1 MDFYKIEKK
10 DNVAVALRDF
20 QGGEIVEIDGEK
32 IVVKEPIPPAHK
44 IALKDFNG
52 GDAVI
57 KYGNIMGFASTK
69 IQKGNW
75 VHAHNVNVGSE
86 AVQQYEYELQK
97 EGVVYPASG
106 DVSREFYGYLRSDGQ
121 VGIRNHLLILP
132 TVFCANGNVKEFER
146 LANTRYGKSEIFDGA
161 IALTHPNG
169 CSQTGYDLDIT
180 CKILSG
186 MIHNA
191 NFGGVLVVSL
201 GCEVTDLKQLKL
213 RLGEYDESRVKFLV
227 MQDVE
232 DEYEEALLLI
242 DQLMKEMKKDK
253 RTPQPISKLHIAMNC
268 GGSDGHSGI
277 TANKITGTLCDRLV
291 AEGATMSMTEVPEM
305 FGAEHLLMNRCVNEK
320 VFEDLVEMI
329 NTYKHYFEKYGERA
343 SDNPTQGNKAGGLST
358 LQEKSLG
365 CINKGG
371 SCAVTQVL
379 KYGERATKNGL
390 VLVSGPGND
399 LAGISAQI
407 AAGAVL
413 TIFTTGRGTPCGF
426 AGPTFRLSS
435 NTALAKKKPGWIDF
449 DAGRLLEAD
458 TEAKKTALADQ
469 LYQMIMDTANGNYRT
484 KTEQRNYYQLA
495 MLRDGVTL

>member
-1 MDFYKIEKK
+1 
-10 DNVAVALRDF
+10 
-20 QGGEIVEIDGEK
+20 
-32 IVVKEPIPPAHK
+32 
-44 IALKDFNG
+44 
-52 GDAVI
+52 
-57 KYGNIMGFASTK
+57 
-69 IQKGNW
+69 
-75 VHAHNVNVGSE
+75 
-86 AVQQYEYELQK
+86 
-97 EGVVYPASG
+97 
-106 DVSREFYGYLRSDGQ
+106 
-121 VGIRNHLLILP
+121 
-132 TVFCANGNVKEFER
+132 
-146 LANTRYGKSEIFDGA
+146 
-161 IALTHPNG
+161 
-169 CSQTGYDLDIT
+169 
-180 CKILSG
+180 
-186 MIHNA
+186 
-191 NFGGVLVVSL
+191 
-201 GCEVTDLKQLKL
+201 
-213 RLGEYDESRVKFLV
+213 
-227 MQDVE
+227 
-232 DEYEEALLLI
+232 
-242 DQLMKEMKKDK
+242 
-253 RTPQPISKLHIAMNC
+253 
-268 GGSDGHSGI
+268 
-277 TANKITGTLCDRLV
+277 
-291 AEGATMSMTEVPEM
+291 MSMTEVPEM

-379 KYGERATKNGL
+379 KYGERSTKNGL

-469 LYQMIMDTANGNYRT
+469 LYQMIMDTANGNYRP